1 MKNLVVVF
9 CLLFSGMLNAQTI
22 KVMGSITFENVA
34 VPEAF
39 VTLKANGT
47 YYATT
52 NNEGAFEIEVIEQ
65 LTTYVI
71 TYEHL
76 QFKAETRSFTYVEG
90 QKLRLSFNE
99 EQNEMLEAIVIDQ
112 TNKNVRRFADKT
124 IFNVE
129 NMTVLSAGTVFEAIN
144 KLPGVLITSNGQ
156 IAHNGK
162 LATIFF
168 RW

>member
-1 MKNLVVVF
+1 
-9 CLLFSGMLNAQTI
+9 LNAQTI

-65 LTTYVI
+65 LTTYII

-76 QFKAETRSFTYVEG
+76 QLKAETRSFTYVEG
-90 QKLRLSFNE
+90 QKLRVSFNE
-99 EQNEMLEAIVIDQ
+99 EQHGVLEAIVIDQ
-112 TNKNVRRFADKT
+112 TDQSVGRFADEA
-124 IFNVE
+124 IFNVA
-129 NMTVLSAGTVFEAIN
+129 NMAVWSAGTVFEAIN
-144 KLPGVLITSNGQ
+144 KLPGVLVASNGQ
-156 IAHNGK
+156 VAHNGK
-162 LATIFF
+162 LATVFLDGE
-168 RW
+168 